1 MDLHLQVTCV
11 NYEIFQFLKE
21 SFESDVTYIKYKI
34 FTKSEEERA
43 NEMLHTEVKDNASNF
58 FRLHRFNI
66 QNTQK
71 FAINFDYE

>member
-11 NYEIFQFLKE
+11 NYEIFLFLKE

-43 NEMLHTEVKDNASNF
+43 NKMLHMIDKLQLKEVTM
-58 FRLHRFNI
+58 L
-66 QNTQK
+66 
-71 FAINFDYE
+71 

>member
-43 NEMLHTEVKDNASNF
+43 NDMLHMIDKLQLKEVPMLRGSY
-58 FRLHRFNI
+58 I
-66 QNTQK
+66 
-71 FAINFDYE
+71 